1 MYLGDENL
9 LLELGLCLYIIQIY
23 IIDNSNLDIVD
34 GNVMASYFDMFID
47 HLLNQMLS
55 FDISLPFN

>member
-9 LLELGLCLYIIQIY
+9 LLGLGLCLYIIWIY

-55 FDISLPFN
+55 FDISLQFN